1 MKDIIIIGAGPGGY
15 ELALKAS
22 KSGLTTL
29 LIEKDNVGGTCLNY
43 GCIPTKSYYQNA
55 KILNEVKK
63 AENFGITGDF
73 SFDFNKTYKRKEKV
87 VSDLIKGIEY
97 LLNKENVEFVKG
109 TAKIVDKNTVQ
120 VNNAI
125 YKGKNIVIAT
135 GSSSVRLN
143 LPGFD
148 LEGVIDST
156 DLLSLQSVPEKLVI
170 IGGGVIG
177 IEMATIFA
185 TFGSEVEVI
194 EMCDTILPLLDL
206 DISKRLQS
214 YLKQSKIKIHTK
226 SKVTSIT
233 KIEDSEQLTV
243 HYIEKEKEETTT
255 ASKVLLSIGRKPNL
269 DNLGLD
275 EVGIAY
281 SKKGIVTDDNFKTNI
296 DNIYAIGD
304 VTGKTMLAHSATY
317 SGYHVLNNIL
327 GVKDKINFNIV
338 PSCVFTFPEIASI
351 GLTEEEAKNMNIDYK
366 VSKSMYRAS
375 GKAVAMN
382 EVEGF
387 IKVIVSDDKIIG
399 VHIIG
404 YDASNLISQVLPL
417 INENISIINIKDYI
431 FAHPTLAEIF
441 ANAIHEL

>member
-22 KSGLTTL
+22 KSGLSTL

-63 AENFGITGDF
+63 AEIFGITGDF
-73 SFDFNKTYKRKEKV
+73 SFDFNETYKRKEKV

-97 LLNKENVEFVKG
+97 LLNKQNVELVKG
-109 TAKIVDKNTVQ
+109 TAKIVDKNSVQ
-120 VNNAI
+120 VNDTI
-125 YKGKNIVIAT
+125 YEAKNIVIAT

-143 LPGFD
+143 LPGFN

-194 EMCDTILPLLDL
+194 EMCDTILPILDL
-206 DISKRLQS
+206 EISKRLQS
-214 YLKQSKIKIHTK
+214 YLKQNKIKIHTK
-226 SKVTSIT
+226 SKVTSIN
-233 KIEDSEQLTV
+233 KLEDSEQLII

-275 EVGIAY
+275 EVGIVY
-281 SKKGIVTDDNFKTNI
+281 NKKGIVTDDNFKTNI

-327 GVKDKINFNIV
+327 GVKDKIKFNIV
-338 PSCVFTFPEIASI
+338 PSCVFTFPELASI

-387 IKVIVSDDKIIG
+387 IKVIVSNEKIIG

-417 INENISIINIKDYI
+417 INENISIVNIKDYI